1 MTAPAPKKGPAK
13 LIIII
18 AIAVVA
24 AAGIAV
30 GIIFGLKGC
39 SGGATGSYKDAV
51 TDLAS
56 MFSNGKY
63 IEAMEKYSVEGKA
76 PDMGGME
83 SYLSLL
89 SGVKWEITVDEAA
102 SKVYQKGDPE
112 FESNLKK
119 VTTNDTYASKATEV
133 AVVKAHVKM
142 SGNVMGQD
150 INQES
155 DTTFYMARI
164 DGAWKLDASGALS

>member
-1 MTAPAPKKGPAK
+1 
-13 LIIII
+13 
-18 AIAVVA
+18 
-24 AAGIAV
+24 
-30 GIIFGLKGC
+30 
-39 SGGATGSYKDAV
+39 
-51 TDLAS
+51 
-56 MFSNGKY
+56 
-63 IEAMEKYSVEGKA
+63 
-76 PDMGGME
+76 MGGME